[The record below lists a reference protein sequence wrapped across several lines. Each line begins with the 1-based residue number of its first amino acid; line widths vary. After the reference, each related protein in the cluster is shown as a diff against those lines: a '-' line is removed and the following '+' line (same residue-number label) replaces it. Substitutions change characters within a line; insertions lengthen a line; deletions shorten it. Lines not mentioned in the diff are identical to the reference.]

1 MEKARNYAESVA
13 KFNNL
18 DEKTKNL
25 IETAYC
31 AGYGEMTVETIINDP
46 IELGEITTTNF
57 LIENHNKFG
66 LPEYKTIGS
75 SGMDLRANIETS
87 VELKPGGK
95 VLMPTG
101 IKVALPLGVEMQ
113 IRSRSGLAWKH
124 GIVVLNSPGTV
135 DSDYRGEVSVILYN
149 SSDVSYMI
157 DPGERIAQAV
167 LANYVRGKAVQV
179 NKIED
184 KTERGEGGFG
194 HTGKN

>member
-1 MEKARNYAESVA
+1 MEKAKKHAEVVLTNA
-13 KFNNL
+13 
-18 DEKTKNL
+18 
-25 IETAYC
+25 
-31 AGYGEMTVETIINDP
+31 V
-46 IELGEITTTNF
+46 ELGYTNTINF
-57 LIENHNKFG
+57 LIENNNKFG

-124 GIVVLNSPGTV
+124 GIIVLNAPGTV

-149 SSDVSYMI
+149 SSDVSYTI
-157 DPGERIAQAV
+157 NPGERIAQAV
-167 LANYVRGKAVQV
+167 LANYVRGKAIQV
-179 NKIED
+179 EKIED
-184 KTERGEGGFG
+184 NTERGEGGFG
-194 HTGKN
+194 HTGRN